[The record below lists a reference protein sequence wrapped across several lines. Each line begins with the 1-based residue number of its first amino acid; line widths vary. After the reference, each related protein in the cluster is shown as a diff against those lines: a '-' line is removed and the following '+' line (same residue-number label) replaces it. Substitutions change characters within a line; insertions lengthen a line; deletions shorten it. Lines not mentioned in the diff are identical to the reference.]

1 VFAPFRYCALSVLS
15 LVSAWAQISTG
26 TIVGVVEDA
35 SGAVVPN
42 AQITVRQTATGEI
55 RRAVASASGEFNS
68 PFLQVGSYTVTASAT
83 GFKTQTLTGITLQVD
98 QTINLRIRLEL
109 GATTETIEVT
119 GAAPLV
125 DSATSSLGQVI
136 ENKAIV
142 DMPLNG
148 RNPFTLGLLSGNT
161 TQMFGM
167 GSNLPFIAGGG
178 RFSANEVTLDG
189 IDNNTVSN
197 AGAIGRNGIAVVPS
211 VDAVQ
216 EFKVKTNNFSAEFG
230 HAAGAVIN
238 ATIKSG
244 TNQYHGTAFEFLRN
258 NDLDANN
265 FFTNAAGLPRA
276 PFHQNQFGGA
286 AGGPVLRNR
295 TFFFADYQGTRQA
308 TSAGSSIRDVPP
320 AALRNGDFSSVST
333 TIYDPGTRQLAA
345 NGTVVA
351 TPFAGNVIPQ
361 NRLNQAAL
369 AVAQLVPL
377 PNFGTPGA
385 LARNYFYQPARFNNT
400 DQGDIRID
408 QVVSAKNNVYGRFS
422 ISRNAQ
428 PAVGSFPGF
437 IGGGTSSQDNS
448 EQAALSDVHIFSSTL
463 VNEFRFGYIRH
474 NGSILGTG
482 QDGVGFAQQ
491 HNLAMFPAPVL
502 GFPSIAFNYSGQL
515 SGTAEFTGWAG
526 GDPNL
531 NIENRFQW
539 ADNVS
544 WTHGAHAVKFGADIR
559 RERFDTLK
567 GTPFFG
573 QEIFGATFTSSSN
586 AAGSGLPLADF
597 LLGYPSFIQ
606 GTPMIDWGRQR
617 STYFGGFLQDDWK
630 LTRRL
635 TLNFGLRYELF
646 TQPVDARN
654 LGSLFNILNGQYALP
669 GQNGYSRAI
678 VDGDHNNLAPRL
690 GFAWQATQKFVLRG
704 GAGIFYGERDQNQQV
719 TQFSGN
725 LPNVPVVSLPSIS
738 ATQTVAPP
746 YTINTPIKVV
756 PTDPSLAS
764 FTAASPYVGT
774 IRSQGFHD
782 ARDPMLY
789 QFNLDLQYQ
798 LTGSL
803 VLETSYS
810 GALGHDLSS
819 LFINVNQIP
828 FTQALHGL
836 NKQANRPFPYINGTV
851 IPTFSNATND
861 YNAVNFRVEKRYSK
875 GLALLV
881 NYTIQKN
888 LESGGA
894 GPDAYTQN
902 GGTSIAM
909 DTYNIARERSYAPI
923 DVPQTFTASA
933 GYQLPFGPGK
943 PWMAHGVQSQV
954 LGGWQVNAIASLRG
968 GFPTDIRTNVLP
980 PIFNTFNVPDRVTG
994 QSMVASNW
1002 TVDNYF
1008 NPAAFTVPGTI
1019 PSDTGAAIQE
1029 FGNAARRVARGPGSK
1044 NADVSVFKDIHF
1056 TERHWLQFR
1065 AEFFNLTNTPTFY
1078 LPAASSPTLTCI
1090 GTPGS
1095 ACNSGNATFGK
1106 LTSGTATGR
1115 QIQLGL
1121 KYYF

>member
-1 VFAPFRYCALSVLS
+1 MYRIWFAGVLC
-15 LVSAWAQISTG
+15 VASASAQVSTG
-26 TIVGVVEDA
+26 TIVGAVEDTT
-35 SGAVVPN
+35 GAVIPN
-42 AQITVRQTATGEI
+42 ALVTIQQTATGDT
-55 RRAVASASGEFNS
+55 RKAACNATGEFNV
-68 PFLQVGSYTVTASAT
+68 PFLQVGPYTVSAT
-83 GFKTQTLTGITLQVD
+83 ANGFKTKSLTGITLQVD
-98 QTINLRIRLEL
+98 RTINLRITLEV
-109 GATTETIEVT
+109 GATTDTVEVT
-119 GAAPLV
+119 GSAPLV

-136 ENKAIV
+136 ENKQIL

-148 RNPFTLGLLSGNT
+148 RNPFSLGLLSGNT
-161 TQMFGM
+161 TPMFGM

-189 IDNNTVSN
+189 VDNNTVSN
-197 AGAIGRNGIAVVPS
+197 AGSIGRNGIAVVPS

-244 TNQYHGTAFEFLRN
+244 TNQLHGTVFEFLRN

-286 AGGPVLRNR
+286 VGGPIIRNR

-320 AALRNGDFSSVST
+320 AALKSGDFSKVAT
-333 TIYDPGTRQLAA
+333 PIYDPKTRQIGP
-345 NGTVVA
+345 NGVVIA
-351 TPFAGNVIPQ
+351 TPFAGNIIPQ
-361 NRLNQAAL
+361 DRLNPAAV
-369 AVAQLVPL
+369 ATAQLVPD

-385 LARNYFYQPARFNNT
+385 LARNYFYQPARFSNT

-408 QVVSAKNNVYGRFS
+408 QTLSVKNNLYGRFS

-437 IGGGTSSQDNS
+437 IGGGTSSQDNAT
-448 EQAALSDVHIFSSTL
+448 QAVLSDIHIFSPSV

-474 NGSILGTG
+474 NGSILGSG
-482 QDGVGFAQQ
+482 QDGVGFAQKN
-491 HNLAMFPAPVL
+491 NLALFPAPVL

-515 SGTAEFTGWAG
+515 SGTAEFTGWGG

-531 NIENRFQW
+531 NVENRFQL

-544 WTHGAHAVKFGADIR
+544 WTHGAHAFRFGADIR
-559 RERFDTLK
+559 RQRFDTLK

-573 QEIFGATFTSSSN
+573 QEIFGATFTSSSD
-586 AAGSGLPLADF
+586 APGSGLPLADF

-617 STYFGGFLQDDWK
+617 SIYAGGFVQDDWK

-635 TLNFGLRYELF
+635 TLNLGLRYELF
-646 TQPVDARN
+646 TQPVDARD
-654 LGSLFNILNGQYALP
+654 LGSLFNVLNGQYALP
-669 GQNGYSRAI
+669 GKNGYSRAI
-678 VDGDHNNLAPRL
+678 VDGDHNNFGPRL
-690 GFAWQATQKFVLRG
+690 GFAYQASAKFVVRG
-704 GAGIFYGERDQNQQV
+704 GAGLFYGERDQNQQV

-725 LPNVPVVSLPSIS
+725 LPNVPVVSLPSTS
-738 ATQTVAPP
+738 ATQTVTPP
-746 YTINTPIKVV
+746 YTINTPIKIV

-764 FTAASPYVGT
+764 FTPANPFVGT

-798 LTGSL
+798 LSSSL
-803 VLETSYS
+803 LLEASYS

-819 LFINVNQIP
+819 LFINMNQVP
-828 FTQALHGL
+828 FQQALQGL

-851 IPTFSNATND
+851 IPTYSNATND
-861 YNAVNFRVEKRYSK
+861 YNSVNFRVEKRYSK

-894 GPDAYTQN
+894 GPDAFTQN
-902 GGTSIAM
+902 GGTSVAM
-909 DTYNIARERSYAPI
+909 DTYNIAREPRSRPSTCRKCSRAAWRTSCRSDRARHGCRTAP
-923 DVPQTFTASA
+923 
-933 GYQLPFGPGK
+933 
-943 PWMAHGVQSQV
+943 
-954 LGGWQVNAIASLRG
+954 
-968 GFPTDIRTNVLP
+968 
-980 PIFNTFNVPDRVTG
+980 
-994 QSMVASNW
+994 
-1002 TVDNYF
+1002 
-1008 NPAAFTVPGTI
+1008 
-1019 PSDTGAAIQE
+1019 
-1029 FGNAARRVARGPGSK
+1029 PGS
-1044 NADVSVFKDIHF
+1044 
-1056 TERHWLQFR
+1056 
-1065 AEFFNLTNTPTFY
+1065 
-1078 LPAASSPTLTCI
+1078 
-1090 GTPGS
+1090 
-1095 ACNSGNATFGK
+1095 
-1106 LTSGTATGR
+1106 
-1115 QIQLGL
+1115 
-1121 KYYF
+1121 